1 MILTRLSGK
10 GNETMG
16 VGSGCVHLLYSSVHG
31 HLSGFHVVAII
42 NNATV
47 NIGVHVSLQISGFF
61 FFFQIFTHEWN
72 CWFIWCSIFR
82 VLEKTSYYFSQPLHQ
97 FTFPPTVSEGSLSP
111 LSLSLPT
118 FVIYIQMIA
127 SLTGER

>member
-61 FFFQIFTHEWN
+61 FFFRYLPMSGTAG
-72 CWFIWCSIFR
+72 SYG
-82 VLEKTSYYFSQPLHQ
+82 VLFLEF
-97 FTFPPTVSEGSLSP
+97 
-111 LSLSLPT
+111 
-118 FVIYIQMIA
+118 
-127 SLTGER
+127 